1 MVQPYP
7 TTAHDREGLGKR
19 VSQRER
25 SRKELSDGVGAPMQA
40 QIDAGP
46 SPGTSSA
53 EHAGKRRLKRELAE
67 MRRALRLCGV
77 PPKQANRVHIF
88 GGTPF
93 ITTGAHR

>member
-53 EHAGKRRLKRELAE
+53 EHAEKRRLKRELARNAKGIE
-67 MRRALRLCGV
+67 VVWGSPEAS
-77 PPKQANRVHIF
+77 
-88 GGTPF
+88 
-93 ITTGAHR
+93 